1 MSRNMRT
8 ARGPALTS
16 EPKLR
21 PHTGSVGRGPH
32 PGAPTPGTPPHP
44 CHIPTA
50 ELPPDSSTVVL
61 SKASLAAP
69 RETPAAQQGGGPRQ
83 ASGLP

>member
-1 MSRNMRT
+1 MGFPRHADSPP
-8 ARGPALTS
+8 PALTS

-21 PHTGSVGRGPH
+21 PHTG
-32 PGAPTPGTPPHP
+32 GAQAEATHGGDPPLP
-44 CHIPTA
+44 RHIPTA
-50 ELPPDSSTVVL
+50 ELPPESPTVVL

-69 RETPAAQQGGGPRQ
+69 RETPAAQEGGGPRQ